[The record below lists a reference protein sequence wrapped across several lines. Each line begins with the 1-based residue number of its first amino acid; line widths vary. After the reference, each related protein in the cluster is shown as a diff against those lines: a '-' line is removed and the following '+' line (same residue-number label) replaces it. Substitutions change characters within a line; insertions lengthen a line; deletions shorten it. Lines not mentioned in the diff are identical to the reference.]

1 MKKVVLNLMATAIC
15 TLMIVSCSKNSDPYV
30 PPTPTPDPTPEE
42 QYDKAFKLYVGATD
56 ASPINPNQDWGFSA
70 SVVTARA
77 ATRGSEAGYYL
88 SDNYPK
94 EYTQAFFKEALD
106 SLPEGKKV
114 GASIKNFE
122 FLSRGPFRFDIVFG
136 YTDQKIEIGYY
147 YYNPDT
153 ETYADRKEVKLVGDF
168 QSDFTNYKYIQYNKY
183 DPPSENQW
191 KNPKPWDGYHG
202 IWDEDK
208 YNAKWVH
215 AKMFTLRDGSDDKEI
230 VNPNKTVDV
239 PVGYRVGFYVKH
251 PDEGDKGYT
260 NRFLNKD
267 EQFFFAVLD
276 SKNDK
281 SNLSNAYLVGI
292 EDHSSIT
299 AEKCDQDCN
308 DVMIAVH
315 KNVEDTYPLLVIPE
329 KANQTWRV
337 IAEDL
342 SASDNTDF
350 DFNDIVLD
358 VKLTKTGADC
368 ILQAA
373 GGQLPIRINGEYGS
387 IDGKVLEVHE
397 MFGVDQKTMVNTNA
411 DKKGLPS
418 AKKDPYKFSINGSFK
433 SVKDVKIE
441 VKKQDG
447 KWHELYA
454 KTGDS
459 ACKILVDTTFK
470 WLDEQ
475 QSIKEVYL
483 KFVDWVKDPTVVW
496 YP

>member
-1 MKKVVLNLMATAIC
+1 MRKLLSTLMATAIFA
-15 TLMIVSCSKNSDPYV
+15 LVIAGCSKNSDPYN
-30 PPTPTPDPTPEE
+30 PPTPTPTPPTPTPTPEE
-42 QYDKAFKLYVGATD
+42 TYDQAFKSYVGGTI
-56 ASPINPNQDWGFSA
+56 SPNQDWGFSA
-70 SVVTARA
+70 SVVATSA
-77 ATRGSEAGYYL
+77 ATRGSEQGYYL

-106 SLPEGKKV
+106 SLPEGQKV

-122 FLSRGPFRFDIVFG
+122 FVSRGPFRFDIVFG

-168 QSDFTNYKYIQYNKY
+168 QSDFTSYKYIQYNKS
-183 DPPSENQW
+183 DPPSEDQW
-191 KNPKPWDGYHG
+191 KNPKPWDGYHT
-202 IWDEDK
+202 IWDAEK

-215 AKMFTLRDGSDDKEI
+215 ARMFTLRDGSNDEKI
-230 VNPNKTVDV
+230 VNPDKTVDV
-239 PVGYRVGFYVKH
+239 PKGYRVGFYVRN
-251 PDEGDKGYT
+251 PENGDQKVYT

-276 SKNDK
+276 SKNEK
-281 SNLSNAYLVGI
+281 SNLVNAYMVGI
-292 EDHSSIT
+292 EDRTSTT

-315 KNVEDTYPLLVIPE
+315 KNVEDGFPELVIPE
-329 KANQTWRV
+329 KENPTWRV

-368 ILQAA
+368 VLQAA
-373 GGQLPIRINGEYGS
+373 GAELPIRVNG
-387 IDGKVLEVHE
+387 DDNNEVHKL
-397 MFGVDQKTMVNTNA
+397 FGVGEKDMVNTNA
-411 DKKGLPS
+411 PKGVKKEPV
-418 AKKDPYKFSINGSFK
+418 KFSITGSFK

-441 VKKQDG
+441 VKKEDG
-447 KWHELYA
+447 IWHELYA

-459 ACKILVDTTFK
+459 ACKILVDPTFK
-470 WLDEQ
+470 WADECH
-475 QSIKEVYL
+475 SIGDPDYYP
-483 KFVDWVKDPTVVW
+483 KFFDWVKDRNVKW

>member
-1 MKKVVLNLMATAIC
+1 MRKLLSTLMATAIFA
-15 TLMIVSCSKNSDPYV
+15 LVIAGCSKNSDPYN
-30 PPTPTPDPTPEE
+30 PPTPTPTPPTPTPTPEE
-42 QYDKAFKLYVGATD
+42 TYDQAFKSYVGGTI
-56 ASPINPNQDWGFSA
+56 SPNQDWGFSA
-70 SVVTARA
+70 SVVATSA
-77 ATRGSEAGYYL
+77 ATRGSEQGYYL

-106 SLPEGKKV
+106 SLPEGQKV

-122 FLSRGPFRFDIVFG
+122 FVSRGPFRFDIVFG

-168 QSDFTNYKYIQYNKY
+168 QSDFTSYKYIQYNKS
-183 DPPSENQW
+183 DPPSEDQW
-191 KNPKPWDGYHG
+191 KNPKPWDGYHT
-202 IWDEDK
+202 IWDAEK

-215 AKMFTLRDGSDDKEI
+215 ARMFTLRDGSNDEKI
-230 VNPNKTVDV
+230 VNPDKTVDV
-239 PVGYRVGFYVKH
+239 PKGYRVGFYVRN
-251 PDEGDKGYT
+251 PENGDQKVYT

-276 SKNDK
+276 SKNEK
-281 SNLSNAYLVGI
+281 SNLVNAYMVGI
-292 EDHSSIT
+292 EDRTSTT

-315 KNVEDTYPLLVIPE
+315 KNVEDGFPELVIPE
-329 KANQTWRV
+329 KENPTWRV

-373 GGQLPIRINGEYGS
+373 GGQLPIRING
-387 IDGKVLEVHE
+387 DDDLEVHKK
-397 MFGVDQKTMVNTNA
+397 FGVDQKTMVNTNA

-418 AKKDPYKFSINGSFK
+418 AKKDPVSFSITGSFS

-470 WLDEQ
+470 WPDEQ
-475 QSIKEVYL
+475 QSIKEVYP
-483 KFVDWVKDPTVVW
+483 KFEDWVKHPTVVW

>member
-15 TLMIVSCSKNSDPYV
+15 TLMIVGCSKNSDPYV
-30 PPTPTPDPTPEE
+30 GPTPTPTPTPEE
-42 QYDKAFKLYVGATD
+42 QYDKAFKSYVGGTI
-56 ASPINPNQDWGFSA
+56 SPNQDWGFSA
-70 SVVTARA
+70 SVAAARG
-77 ATRGSEAGYYL
+77 ATRGSETGYYL

-94 EYTQAFFKEALD
+94 LYTQAFFKEALD
-106 SLPEGKKV
+106 SLPEGQKV

-122 FLSRGPFRFDIVFG
+122 FISRGPFRFDIVFG
-136 YTDQKIEIGYY
+136 YTEQKIEIGYY

-168 QSDFTNYKYIQYNKY
+168 QTDFTNNKYIQYTKN
-183 DPPSENQW
+183 DPPSESGWN
-191 KNPKPWDGYHG
+191 NPKPWDGYNT
-202 IWDEDK
+202 IWNK
-208 YNAKWVH
+208 YNAKHVH
-215 AKMFTLRDGSDDKEI
+215 AKMFTLRDESDESKI
-230 VNPNKTVDV
+230 VDV
-239 PVGYRVGFYVKH
+239 PKGYRVGFYVKH

-329 KANQTWRV
+329 KANNTWRV

-373 GGQLPIRINGEYGS
+373 GGQLPIRINGQ
-387 IDGKVLEVHE
+387 DDLEVHK

-418 AKKDPYKFSINGSFK
+418 AKKDPYPFSITGSFK

-459 ACKILVDTTFK
+459 SCKILVETSFK
-470 WLDEQ
+470 WPDEQ
-475 QSIKEVYL
+475 NSIKVVYS
-483 KFVDWVKDPTVVW
+483 KFVSWVKDPSVVW
-496 YP
+496 Y

>member
-42 QYDKAFKLYVGATD
+42 QYDKAFKSYVGATD
-56 ASPINPNQDWGFSA
+56 ASPISPNQDWGFSA
-70 SVVTARA
+70 SVAAARG
-77 ATRGSEAGYYL
+77 ATRGSETGYYL

-94 EYTQAFFKEALD
+94 LYTQAFFKEALD
-106 SLPEGKKV
+106 SLPEGQKV

-122 FLSRGPFRFDIVFG
+122 FISRGPFRFDIVFG
-136 YTDQKIEIGYY
+136 YTEQKIEIGYY

-168 QSDFTNYKYIQYNKY
+168 QTDFTNNKYIQYTKN
-183 DPPSENQW
+183 DPPSESGWN
-191 KNPKPWDGYHG
+191 NPKPWDGYNT
-202 IWDEDK
+202 IWNK
-208 YNAKWVH
+208 YNAKHVH
-215 AKMFTLRDGSDDKEI
+215 AKMFTLRDESDESKI
-230 VNPNKTVDV
+230 VDV
-239 PVGYRVGFYVKH
+239 PKGYRVGFYVKH

-329 KANQTWRV
+329 KANNTWRV

-373 GGQLPIRINGEYGS
+373 GGQLPIRINGQ
-387 IDGKVLEVHE
+387 DDLEVHK

-418 AKKDPYKFSINGSFK
+418 AKKDPYPFSITGSFK

-459 ACKILVDTTFK
+459 SCKILVETSFK
-470 WLDEQ
+470 WPDEQ
-475 QSIKEVYL
+475 NSIKVVYS
-483 KFVDWVKDPTVVW
+483 KFVSWVKDPSVVW
-496 YP
+496 Y